1 MEKLKITVNGRIYE
15 VTVEILGAEEGN
27 SAEKT
32 AFSSAGQPLTAING
46 EKPISAPP
54 KSDPARSSGIKP
66 LKSPMPGTVMD
77 IKVKPGETV
86 RQGQVLIALEA
97 MKMIN
102 DLVAESNALVK
113 EIHVSTGQSVQAEE
127 LLISLA

>member
-15 VTVEILGAEEGN
+15 VTVEVLGAEEGN

-32 AFSSAGQPLTAING
+32 AFPSAGQPLTAING

-54 KSDPARSSGIKP
+54 KSDPACSEGVKS

-97 MKMIN
+97 MKMVN
-102 DLVAESNALVK
+102 DLVAESDALVK
-113 EIHVSTGQSVQAEE
+113 EIHVSTGQSVQSEE

>member
-1 MEKLKITVNGRIYE
+1 MEKLRITVNGRIYE
-15 VTVEILGAEEGN
+15 VMVEVLGAEEGN

-32 AFSSAGQPLTAING
+32 AFPSAGQPLTSING
-46 EKPISAPP
+46 GKPASAPP
-54 KSDPARSSGIKP
+54 KSDPACSAGVKS

-86 RQGQVLIALEA
+86 KQGQVLVALEA

-102 DLVAESNALVK
+102 DLVAESDALVK